1 VGEAGRFAA
10 LIVVRRGGALRRKA
24 DRCEI
29 GSPHGQIVPP
39 ATVTARPI
47 ADGAIGHGNDPQPA
61 M

>member
-1 VGEAGRFAA
+1 LDEAGRFAA
-10 LIVVRRGGALRRKA
+10 LIMVRRGGALRRKA
-24 DRCEI
+24 DRWEI

-47 ADGAIGHGNDPQPA
+47 ADGAIGHGNAPQPA